1 MSVELRA
8 AAKERDAYVARVHQS
23 KGLAA
28 MEERRKRREQKGQV
42 RQKE

>member
-28 MEERRKRREQKGQV
+28 MELRRKKKGEQDVQV
-42 RQKE
+42 R